1 LNANTPSNDL
11 HLRHSSVDGLREAAE
26 DDSDFKTVRDSVVL
40 KLPRGHTARRNTI
53 IDEYQY

>member
-1 LNANTPSNDL
+1 
-11 HLRHSSVDGLREAAE
+11 VDGLREAAE
-26 DDSDFKTVRDSVVL
+26 DNSDFKTVRDSVVL